1 MKTLSFAAFF
11 FVTILALPAG
21 AQTPA
26 GKAAMS
32 LTVRAPG
39 DTAAKA
45 DTKSYQAYQQQNLD
59 ARALV
64 QQKAE
69 YRANQ
74 RLYRVTSLQW
84 FGLSN
89 SRPRVNPD
97 LLDSDY
103 APQWVS
109 NNPAFPQRWQV
120 SRASVVVVP
129 VTVTR

>member
-1 MKTLSFAAFF
+1 MKKLSFAAFL
-11 FVTILALPAG
+11 FVTILALPAW

-26 GKAAMS
+26 AKAALS
-32 LTVRAPG
+32 LTIRSPG
-39 DTAAKA
+39 ETTAKL
-45 DTKSYQAYQQQNLD
+45 DGKPYQPYQQQNQD

-69 YRANQ
+69 FRANQ
-74 RLYRVTSLQW
+74 RLYRLTSMQW

-97 LLDSDY
+97 LRDGDY

-109 NNPAFPQRWQV
+109 NNPAFPQRWQAC
-120 SRASVVVVP
+120 RTTVVVVP
-129 VTVTR
+129 STVTR